1 MELMYPIIIVICL
14 IVAIAIC
21 FIKFDKKE
29 KYINGKKIANTK
41 YIKETE
47 YYKAKIKKYK
57 IVSNFIK
64 VISVITICICSI
76 LIARP
81 ITEEITSEDKFNRD
95 IFLSIDLSGSQNE
108 VNLELVKKFRD
119 IIPEIEGDRIG
130 IVIFN
135 TAPVVYCPLTD
146 DYEFI
151 DDCLKNIE
159 YSDVDYEL
167 ETKSNTQMSR
177 PTVRP
182 VERDSFYLELFRD
195 GIYNESAVSKY
206 KYVDSIKSRIKHIF
220 RQVTTPVCRKKL
232 KTLIKK

>member
-14 IVAIAIC
+14 IIAIVIC

-41 YIKETE
+41 YIKETK
-47 YYKAKIKKYK
+47 YYKAKIRKYK
-57 IVSNFIK
+57 IVSNLIK
-64 VISVITICICSI
+64 VISVITICICSF

-81 ITEEITSEDKFNRD
+81 ITEEITSEYKFNRD

-151 DDCLKNIE
+151 DDCLKNMEEQLKRIIDNDGMIPIDL
-159 YSDVDYEL
+159 YDQGVNILFNSGVVDDYE
-167 ETKSNTQMSR
+167 TKGSSLIGDGLARNNIFFSR
-177 PTVRP
+177 FKKRP
-182 VERDSFYLELFRD
+182 RK
-195 GIYNESAVSKY
+195 NENY
-206 KYVDSIKSRIKHIF
+206 YF
-220 RQVTTPVCRKKL
+220 CN
-232 KTLIKK
+232 